1 MSEFKR
7 YESEAK
13 ERWGETQAY
22 KEYEK
27 KAKEYDDDKISNLA
41 DGMNE
46 IMKEFAQLMKHGEEP
61 SSDEA
66 QSLSRKLQAYIT
78 ENFYTCTKEILF
90 CLGQMY
96 TGDERF
102 KANIDKH
109 GEGTA
114 EFIKRA
120 IEVYCE

>member
-27 KAKEYDDDKISNLA
+27 KAKEYDDDKISNLT

-90 CLGQMY
+90 SLGQMY